1 MNNMSDDDFD
11 KLDPDVLFADQ
22 NDDASQDD
30 SSGQE
35 GNDDQHQKDDEAGN
49 DDDQDPNQDDDNSD
63 DDDGSEGNDDAND
76 DDQSGNDDDD
86 QGNEGDDNEGA
97 QEDDQSQQQQQNKS
111 TTGKN
116 KNKPIEQKQ
125 EAAEN
130 SSVDLQDFHAKITTP
145 FKANGKDY
153 QISSPEEAISL
164 MQKGLNY
171 NAKMNGIKGYVAAGR
186 MLEQHELLDKP
197 EELAFL
203 IDLYNKK
210 PEAMA
215 KLIKDSGIDA
225 YELGEDKAEGY
236 KPTPIQAPSENVYQL
251 REIIAANKEDAHF
264 NAMYADVTNWDD
276 VSQQAILN
284 NPDTLLVLQ
293 THKANGAYDTIMKR
307 VNHAIDVQGS
317 KVPVANLYFQFGK
330 EIYGNGNGGD
340 NNNAQAS
347 QSTNNTPAKVTKTVD
362 PKLAEK
368 RKNLGGLKNT
378 VKSKST
384 SQVSTAEDIYGMSD
398 EEFEQYERNNAKNL

>member
-1 MNNMSDDDFD
+1 MSDEDFD
-11 KLDPDVLFADQ
+11 QLDPDVLFADQ
-22 NDDASQDD
+22 AEDDDSQGDSAGQDNADDHQDD
-30 SSGQE
+30 
-35 GNDDQHQKDDEAGN
+35 NN
-49 DDDQDPNQDDDNSD
+49 DDDQGSEQDDNSANDNDDNTD
-63 DDDGSEGNDDAND
+63 DDDAENQDQSDDTDQGNDDA
-76 DDQSGNDDDD
+76 
-86 QGNEGDDNEGA
+86 EGE
-97 QEDDQSQQQQQNKS
+97 QEDDQSQQEQKQQ
-111 TTGKN
+111 TATGKT
-116 KNKPIEQKQ
+116 KNKPVEQKQ
-125 EAAEN
+125 EVAEQT
-130 SSVDLQDFHAKITTP
+130 VDVQEFHAKITAP

-171 NAKMNGIKGYVAAGR
+171 NAKMNGIKDYVSAGR
-186 MLEQHELLDKP
+186 MLEQHELLNKP

-276 VSQQAILN
+276 TSQQAILN

-293 THKANGAYDTIMKR
+293 AHKANGAYDTIMKR

-330 EIYGNGNGGD
+330 EIYGNGNGGG
-340 NNNAQAS
+340 NNNAQATH
-347 QSTNNTPAKVTKTVD
+347 STNNTPAKVTKTVD

-384 SQVSTAEDIYGMSD
+384 SQVSTAEELYSMSD

>member
-22 NDDASQDD
+22 ADDAPQGD
-30 SSGQE
+30 SAGQE
-35 GNDDQHQKDDEAGN
+35 GNDDDQHQDEAGN
-49 DDDQDPNQDDDNSD
+49 DDQDPNQDDNDSD
-63 DDDGSEGNDDAND
+63 DDTGSEGNDDAND
-76 DDQSGNDDDD
+76 DDQSDDEDD
-86 QGNEGDDNEGA
+86 QGNEGDDNEDA
-97 QEDDQSQQQQQNKS
+97 QEDDQSQQQQQKKAPTS
-111 TTGKN
+111 KN
-116 KNKPIEQKQ
+116 KNKPVEQKQ
-125 EAAEN
+125 EVADNGA
-130 SSVDLQDFHAKITTP
+130 VDLQDFHAKITTP

-153 QISSPEEAISL
+153 QITSPEEAISL

-225 YELGEDKAEGY
+225 YELGEEKAEGY
-236 KPTPIQAPSENVYQL
+236 TPTPIQAPSENVYQL

-264 NAMYADVTNWDD
+264 NAMYSDVTHWDD
-276 VSQQAILN
+276 VSQKAILN
-284 NPDTLLVLQ
+284 NPETLLVLQ
-293 THKANGAYDTIMKR
+293 AHKANGAYDTIMKR

-347 QSTNNTPAKVTKTVD
+347 QSTNTTPAKVTKTVD

-384 SQVSTAEDIYGMSD
+384 SQVSTAEELYSMSD
-398 EEFEQYERNNAKNL
+398 EEFEKYERENAKNL

>member
-1 MNNMSDDDFD
+1 MNNMSDEDFD
-11 KLDPDVLFADQ
+11 QLDPDVLFADQ
-22 NDDASQDD
+22 AEDDDSQGDSAGQDNADDHQDD
-30 SSGQE
+30 
-35 GNDDQHQKDDEAGN
+35 NN
-49 DDDQDPNQDDDNSD
+49 DDDQGSEQDDNSANDNDDNTD
-63 DDDGSEGNDDAND
+63 DDDAENQDQSDDTDQGNDDA
-76 DDQSGNDDDD
+76 
-86 QGNEGDDNEGA
+86 EGE
-97 QEDDQSQQQQQNKS
+97 QEDDQSQQEQKQQ
-111 TTGKN
+111 TATGKT
-116 KNKPIEQKQ
+116 KNKPVEQKQ
-125 EAAEN
+125 EVAEQT
-130 SSVDLQDFHAKITTP
+130 VDVQEFHAKITAP

-171 NAKMNGIKGYVAAGR
+171 NAKMNGIKDYVSAGR
-186 MLEQHELLDKP
+186 MLEQHELLNKP

-276 VSQQAILN
+276 TSQQAILN

-293 THKANGAYDTIMKR
+293 AHKANGAYDTIMKR

-330 EIYGNGNGGD
+330 EIYGNGNGGG
-340 NNNAQAS
+340 NNNAQATH
-347 QSTNNTPAKVTKTVD
+347 STNNTPAKVTKTVD

-384 SQVSTAEDIYGMSD
+384 SQVSTAEELYSMSD

>member
-1 MNNMSDDDFD
+1 MSDEDFD
-11 KLDPDVLFADQ
+11 QLDPDVLFADQ
-22 NDDASQDD
+22 AEDDDSQGDSAGQDNADDHQDDNNDDDQGSEQDD
-30 SSGQE
+30 NSA
-35 GNDDQHQKDDEAGN
+35 NDDDDNTDDNDAENQDQSDDTDQGN
-49 DDDQDPNQDDDNSD
+49 DDDA
-63 DDDGSEGNDDAND
+63 EG
-76 DDQSGNDDDD
+76 
-86 QGNEGDDNEGA
+86 E
-97 QEDDQSQQQQQNKS
+97 QEDDQSQQEQKQQ
-111 TTGKN
+111 TATGKT
-116 KNKPIEQKQ
+116 KNKPVEQKQ
-125 EAAEN
+125 EVAEQT
-130 SSVDLQDFHAKITTP
+130 VDVQEFHAKITAP

-171 NAKMNGIKGYVAAGR
+171 NAKMNGIKDYVSAGR
-186 MLEQHELLDKP
+186 MLEQHELLNKP

-225 YELGEDKAEGY
+225 YELGEEKAEGY

-276 VSQQAILN
+276 TSQQAILN

-293 THKANGAYDTIMKR
+293 AHKANGAYDTIMKR

-330 EIYGNGNGGD
+330 EIYGSGNGGG
-340 NNNAQAS
+340 NNNAQATH
-347 QSTNNTPAKVTKTVD
+347 STNNTPAKVTKTVD

-384 SQVSTAEDIYGMSD
+384 SQASTAEDIYSMSD

>member
-1 MNNMSDDDFD
+1 MSDEDFD
-11 KLDPDVLFADQ
+11 QLDPDVLFADQ
-22 NDDASQDD
+22 AEDDDSQGDSAGQDNADDHQDD
-30 SSGQE
+30 
-35 GNDDQHQKDDEAGN
+35 N
-49 DDDQDPNQDDDNSD
+49 
-63 DDDGSEGNDDAND
+63 
-76 DDQSGNDDDD
+76 NDDDD
-86 QGNEGDDNEGA
+86 QGSEQDDDSANDNDDTTDDNDAENQDQSDDTDQGNEGDEGNDE
-97 QEDDQSQQQQQNKS
+97 QEDDQTQQEQKQQ
-111 TTGKN
+111 TATGKT
-116 KNKPIEQKQ
+116 KNKPVEQKQ
-125 EAAEN
+125 EVAEQTAD
-130 SSVDLQDFHAKITTP
+130 VQEFHAKITAP

-171 NAKMNGIKGYVAAGR
+171 NAKMNGIKDYVSAGR
-186 MLEQHELLDKP
+186 MLEQHELLNKP

-225 YELGEDKAEGY
+225 YELGEEKAEGY

-276 VSQQAILN
+276 TSQQAILN
-284 NPDTLLVLQ
+284 NPNTLLVLQ
-293 THKANGAYDTIMKR
+293 AHKANGAYDTIMKR

-330 EIYGNGNGGD
+330 EIYGNGNGGG
-340 NNNAQAS
+340 NNNAQATH
-347 QSTNNTPAKVTKTVD
+347 STNNTPTKVTKTVD

-384 SQVSTAEDIYGMSD
+384 SQVSTAEELYSMSD

>member
-1 MNNMSDDDFD
+1 MSDEDFD
-11 KLDPDVLFADQ
+11 QLDPDVLFADQ
-22 NDDASQDD
+22 AEDDDSQGDSAGQDNADDHQDD
-30 SSGQE
+30 
-35 GNDDQHQKDDEAGN
+35 NN
-49 DDDQDPNQDDDNSD
+49 DDDQGSEQDDNSANDND
-63 DDDGSEGNDDAND
+63 DNTDDNDAENQDQSDDTDQGNDDA
-76 DDQSGNDDDD
+76 
-86 QGNEGDDNEGA
+86 EGE
-97 QEDDQSQQQQQNKS
+97 QEDDQSQQEQKQQ
-111 TTGKN
+111 TATGKT
-116 KNKPIEQKQ
+116 KNKPVEQKQ
-125 EAAEN
+125 EVAEQT
-130 SSVDLQDFHAKITTP
+130 VDVQEFHAKITAP

-171 NAKMNGIKGYVAAGR
+171 NAKMNGIKDYVSAGR
-186 MLEQHELLDKP
+186 MLEQHELLNKP

-225 YELGEDKAEGY
+225 YELGEEKAEGY

-276 VSQQAILN
+276 TSQQAILN

-293 THKANGAYDTIMKR
+293 AHKANGAYDTIMKR

-330 EIYGNGNGGD
+330 EIYGNGNGGG
-340 NNNAQAS
+340 NNNAQATH
-347 QSTNNTPAKVTKTVD
+347 STNNTPAKVTKTVD

-384 SQVSTAEDIYGMSD
+384 SQVSTAEELYSMSD

>member
-1 MNNMSDDDFD
+1 MSDEDFD
-11 KLDPDVLFADQ
+11 QLDPDVLFADQ
-22 NDDASQDD
+22 AEDDDSQGDSAGQDNADDHQDDNNDDDQGSEQDD
-30 SSGQE
+30 NSA
-35 GNDDQHQKDDEAGN
+35 NDDDDNTDDNDAENQDQSDDTDQGN
-49 DDDQDPNQDDDNSD
+49 DDDA
-63 DDDGSEGNDDAND
+63 EG
-76 DDQSGNDDDD
+76 
-86 QGNEGDDNEGA
+86 E
-97 QEDDQSQQQQQNKS
+97 QEDDQSQQEQKQQ
-111 TTGKN
+111 TATGKT
-116 KNKPIEQKQ
+116 KNKPVEQKQ
-125 EAAEN
+125 EVAEQT
-130 SSVDLQDFHAKITTP
+130 VDVQEFHAKITAP

-171 NAKMNGIKGYVAAGR
+171 NAKMNGIKDYVSAGR
-186 MLEQHELLDKP
+186 MLEQHELLNKP

-225 YELGEDKAEGY
+225 YELGEEKAEGY

-276 VSQQAILN
+276 TSQQAILN

-293 THKANGAYDTIMKR
+293 AHKANGAYDTIMKR

-330 EIYGNGNGGD
+330 EIYGNGNGGG
-340 NNNAQAS
+340 NNNAQATH
-347 QSTNNTPAKVTKTVD
+347 STNNTPAKVTKTVD

-384 SQVSTAEDIYGMSD
+384 SQVSTAEELYSMSD

>member
-1 MNNMSDDDFD
+1 MSDEDFD
-11 KLDPDVLFADQ
+11 QLDPDVLFADQ
-22 NDDASQDD
+22 AEDDDSQGDSAGQDNADDHQDD
-30 SSGQE
+30 
-35 GNDDQHQKDDEAGN
+35 NN
-49 DDDQDPNQDDDNSD
+49 DDDQGSEQDDDSANDNDDTTDDNDAENQDQSD
-63 DDDGSEGNDDAND
+63 DT
-76 DDQSGNDDDD
+76 D
-86 QGNEGDDNEGA
+86 QGNEGDEGNDE
-97 QEDDQSQQQQQNKS
+97 QEDDQTQQEQKQQ
-111 TTGKN
+111 TATGKT
-116 KNKPIEQKQ
+116 KNKPVEQKQ
-125 EAAEN
+125 EVAEQTAD
-130 SSVDLQDFHAKITTP
+130 VQEFHAKITAP

-171 NAKMNGIKGYVAAGR
+171 NAKMNGIKDYVSAGR
-186 MLEQHELLDKP
+186 MLEQHELLNKP

-225 YELGEDKAEGY
+225 YELGEEKAEGY

-276 VSQQAILN
+276 TSQQAILN
-284 NPDTLLVLQ
+284 NPNTLLVLQ
-293 THKANGAYDTIMKR
+293 AHKANGAYDTIMKR

-330 EIYGNGNGGD
+330 EIYGNGNGGG
-340 NNNAQAS
+340 NNNAQATH
-347 QSTNNTPAKVTKTVD
+347 STNNTPTKVTKTVD

-384 SQVSTAEDIYGMSD
+384 SQVSTAEELYSMSD

>member
-22 NDDASQDD
+22 ADDD
-30 SSGQE
+30 SQGDSDGQDNADDHQ
-35 GNDDQHQKDDEAGN
+35 NDNN
-49 DDDQDPNQDDDNSD
+49 DDDQGDEQDDDS
-63 DDDGSEGNDDAND
+63 AND
-76 DDQSGNDDDD
+76 DDDNADNNGAENQDQSDDNSD
-86 QGNEGDDNEGA
+86 QGNEGDEGNDD
-97 QEDDQSQQQQQNKS
+97 QEDDQTQQEQKQQS
-111 TTGKN
+111 ATGKT
-116 KNKPIEQKQ
+116 KNKPAEQEQK
-125 EAAEN
+125 AAEQT
-130 SSVDLQDFHAKITTP
+130 VDLQDFHTKITAP

-171 NAKMNGIKGYVAAGR
+171 NAKMNGIKDYVSAGR
-186 MLEQHELLDKP
+186 MLEQHELLNKP

-225 YELGEDKAEGY
+225 YELGEEKAEGY

-251 REIIAANKEDAHF
+251 REIINANKEDEHF

-276 VSQQAILN
+276 ASQQAILN
-284 NPDTLLVLQ
+284 NPDTLLILQ
-293 THKANGAYDTIMKR
+293 GHKANGAYDQIMQR

-317 KVPVANLYFQFGK
+317 KMPVANLYFQYGQEIFGK
-330 EIYGNGNGGD
+330 GNGG
-340 NNNAQAS
+340 NSNNAQTS
-347 QSTNNTPAKVTKTVD
+347 QSTDNTPAKITKTVD

-368 RKNLGGLKNT
+368 RKNLGGLKNA
-378 VKSKST
+378 VKSKSS

-398 EEFEQYERNNAKNL
+398 EEFENYERNNAKNL

>member
-1 MNNMSDDDFD
+1 MSDEDFD
-11 KLDPDVLFADQ
+11 QLDPDVLFADQ
-22 NDDASQDD
+22 AEDDDSQGDSAGQDNADDHQDD
-30 SSGQE
+30 
-35 GNDDQHQKDDEAGN
+35 N
-49 DDDQDPNQDDDNSD
+49 
-63 DDDGSEGNDDAND
+63 
-76 DDQSGNDDDD
+76 NDDDD
-86 QGNEGDDNEGA
+86 QGSEQDDNSANDNDDNTDDNDAENQDQSDDTDQGNDDAEGE
-97 QEDDQSQQQQQNKS
+97 QEDDQSQQEQKQQ
-111 TTGKN
+111 TATGKT
-116 KNKPIEQKQ
+116 KNKPVEQKQ
-125 EAAEN
+125 EVAEQT
-130 SSVDLQDFHAKITTP
+130 VDVQEFHAKITAP

-171 NAKMNGIKGYVAAGR
+171 NAKMNGIKDYVSAGR
-186 MLEQHELLDKP
+186 MLEQHELLNKP

-225 YELGEDKAEGY
+225 YELGEEKAEGY

-276 VSQQAILN
+276 ASQQAILN
-284 NPDTLLVLQ
+284 NPDTLLILQ
-293 THKANGAYDTIMKR
+293 GHKANGAYDQIMQR

-317 KVPVANLYFQFGK
+317 KMPVANLYFQYGQEIFGK
-330 EIYGNGNGGD
+330 GNGGN
-340 NNNAQAS
+340 NNNAQTS

-384 SQVSTAEDIYGMSD
+384 SQVSTAEELYSMSD

>member
-1 MNNMSDDDFD
+1 MNNMSDEDFD
-11 KLDPDVLFADQ
+11 QLDPDVLFADQ
-22 NDDASQDD
+22 AEDDDSQGDSAGQDNADDHQDD
-30 SSGQE
+30 
-35 GNDDQHQKDDEAGN
+35 NN
-49 DDDQDPNQDDDNSD
+49 DDDQGSEQDDNSANDND
-63 DDDGSEGNDDAND
+63 DNTDDNDAENQDQSDDTDQGNDDA
-76 DDQSGNDDDD
+76 
-86 QGNEGDDNEGA
+86 EGEQA
-97 QEDDQSQQQQQNKS
+97 DDQSQQEQKQQ
-111 TTGKN
+111 TATGKT
-116 KNKPIEQKQ
+116 KNKPVEQKQ
-125 EAAEN
+125 EVAEQT
-130 SSVDLQDFHAKITTP
+130 VDVQEFHAKITAP

-171 NAKMNGIKGYVAAGR
+171 NAKMNGIKDYVSAGR
-186 MLEQHELLDKP
+186 MLEQHELLNKP

-225 YELGEDKAEGY
+225 YELGEEKAEGY

-276 VSQQAILN
+276 TSQQAILN

-293 THKANGAYDTIMKR
+293 AHKANGAYDTIMKR

-330 EIYGNGNGGD
+330 EIYGNGNGGG
-340 NNNAQAS
+340 NNNAQATH
-347 QSTNNTPAKVTKTVD
+347 STNNTPAKVTKTVD

-384 SQVSTAEDIYGMSD
+384 SQVSTAEELYSMSD

>member
-1 MNNMSDDDFD
+1 MSDDDFD

-22 NDDASQDD
+22 ADDDSQNDSAGQDNADDHQDD
-30 SSGQE
+30 
-35 GNDDQHQKDDEAGN
+35 NN
-49 DDDQDPNQDDDNSD
+49 DDDQGSEQDDNSANDDDDNTDDNDAENQDQSD
-63 DDDGSEGNDDAND
+63 DTDQGNDDA
-76 DDQSGNDDDD
+76 
-86 QGNEGDDNEGA
+86 EGE
-97 QEDDQSQQQQQNKS
+97 QEDDQSQQEQKQQ
-111 TTGKN
+111 TATGKT
-116 KNKPIEQKQ
+116 KNKPVEQKQ
-125 EAAEN
+125 EVAEQT
-130 SSVDLQDFHAKITTP
+130 VDVQEFHAKITAP

-171 NAKMNGIKGYVAAGR
+171 NAKMNGIKDYVSAGR
-186 MLEQHELLDKP
+186 MLEQHELLNKP

-225 YELGEDKAEGY
+225 YELGEEKAEGY

-293 THKANGAYDTIMKR
+293 AHKANGAYDTIMKR

-330 EIYGNGNGGD
+330 EIYGNGNGGG
-340 NNNAQAS
+340 NNNAQATH
-347 QSTNNTPAKVTKTVD
+347 STNNTPAKVTKTVD

-384 SQVSTAEDIYGMSD
+384 SQASTAEDIYSMSD

>member
-1 MNNMSDDDFD
+1 MNNMSDEDFD
-11 KLDPDVLFADQ
+11 QLDPDVLFADQ
-22 NDDASQDD
+22 AEDDDSQGDSAGQDNADDHQDD
-30 SSGQE
+30 
-35 GNDDQHQKDDEAGN
+35 NN
-49 DDDQDPNQDDDNSD
+49 DDDQGSEQDDNSAND
-63 DDDGSEGNDDAND
+63 DDDTTDDNDAENQDQSDDTDQGNDDA
-76 DDQSGNDDDD
+76 
-86 QGNEGDDNEGA
+86 EGE
-97 QEDDQSQQQQQNKS
+97 QEDDQSQQEQKQQ
-111 TTGKN
+111 TATGKT
-116 KNKPIEQKQ
+116 KNKPVEQKQ
-125 EAAEN
+125 EVAEQT
-130 SSVDLQDFHAKITTP
+130 VDAQEFHAKITAP

-171 NAKMNGIKGYVAAGR
+171 NAKMNGIKDYVSAGR
-186 MLEQHELLDKP
+186 MLEQHELLNKP

-225 YELGEDKAEGY
+225 YELGEEKAEGY

-276 VSQQAILN
+276 TSQQAILN

-293 THKANGAYDTIMKR
+293 AHKANGAYDTIMKR

-330 EIYGNGNGGD
+330 EIYGSGNGGG
-340 NNNAQAS
+340 NNNAQATH
-347 QSTNNTPAKVTKTVD
+347 STNNTSAKVTKTVD

-384 SQVSTAEDIYGMSD
+384 SQASTAEDIYSMSD

>member
-1 MNNMSDDDFD
+1 MNNMSDEDFD
-11 KLDPDVLFADQ
+11 QLDPDVLFADQ
-22 NDDASQDD
+22 AEDDDSQGDSAGQDNADDHQDD
-30 SSGQE
+30 
-35 GNDDQHQKDDEAGN
+35 NN
-49 DDDQDPNQDDDNSD
+49 DDDQGSEQDDNS
-63 DDDGSEGNDDAND
+63 AND
-76 DDQSGNDDDD
+76 DDDTTDDNDAENQDQSDDTD
-86 QGNEGDDNEGA
+86 QGNEGDDAEGE
-97 QEDDQSQQQQQNKS
+97 QEDDQTQQEQKQQTATGKTKNKS
-111 TTGKN
+111 V
-116 KNKPIEQKQ
+116 EQKQ
-125 EAAEN
+125 EVAEQT
-130 SSVDLQDFHAKITTP
+130 VDVQEFHAKITAP

-171 NAKMNGIKGYVAAGR
+171 NAKMNGIKDYVSAGR
-186 MLEQHELLDKP
+186 MLEQHELLNKP

-225 YELGEDKAEGY
+225 YELGEEKAEGY

-276 VSQQAILN
+276 TSQQAILN

-293 THKANGAYDTIMKR
+293 AHKANGAYDTIMKR

-330 EIYGNGNGGD
+330 EIYGSGNGGG
-340 NNNAQAS
+340 NNNAQATH
-347 QSTNNTPAKVTKTVD
+347 STNNTPTKVTKTVD

-384 SQVSTAEDIYGMSD
+384 SQVSTAEELYSMSD

>member
-1 MNNMSDDDFD
+1 MSDEDFD
-11 KLDPDVLFADQ
+11 QLDPDVLFADQ
-22 NDDASQDD
+22 AEDDDSQGDSAGQDNADDHQDD
-30 SSGQE
+30 
-35 GNDDQHQKDDEAGN
+35 NN
-49 DDDQDPNQDDDNSD
+49 DDDQGSEQDDNSANDND
-63 DDDGSEGNDDAND
+63 DNTDDNDAENQDQSDDTDQGNDDA
-76 DDQSGNDDDD
+76 
-86 QGNEGDDNEGA
+86 EGE
-97 QEDDQSQQQQQNKS
+97 QEDDQSQQEQKQQ
-111 TTGKN
+111 TATGKT
-116 KNKPIEQKQ
+116 KNKPVEQKQ
-125 EAAEN
+125 EVAEQT
-130 SSVDLQDFHAKITTP
+130 VDVQEFHAKITAP

-171 NAKMNGIKGYVAAGR
+171 NAKMNGIKDYVSAGR
-186 MLEQHELLDKP
+186 MLEQHELLNKP

-225 YELGEDKAEGY
+225 YELGEEKAEGY

-276 VSQQAILN
+276 ASQQAILN
-284 NPDTLLVLQ
+284 NPDTLLILQ
-293 THKANGAYDTIMKR
+293 GHKANGAYDQIMQR

-317 KVPVANLYFQFGK
+317 KMPVANLYFQYGQEIFGK
-330 EIYGNGNGGD
+330 GNGGN
-340 NNNAQAS
+340 NNNAQTS

-384 SQVSTAEDIYGMSD
+384 SQVSTAEELYSMSD

>member
-1 MNNMSDDDFD
+1 MSDEDFD
-11 KLDPDVLFADQ
+11 QLDPDVLFADQ
-22 NDDASQDD
+22 AEDDDSQGDSAGQDNADDHQDD
-30 SSGQE
+30 
-35 GNDDQHQKDDEAGN
+35 NN
-49 DDDQDPNQDDDNSD
+49 DDDQGSEQDDNS
-63 DDDGSEGNDDAND
+63 AND
-76 DDQSGNDDDD
+76 DDDTTDDNDAENQDQSDDTD
-86 QGNEGDDNEGA
+86 QGNDAAEGE
-97 QEDDQSQQQQQNKS
+97 QEDDQSQQEQKQQ
-111 TTGKN
+111 TATGKT
-116 KNKPIEQKQ
+116 KNKPVEQKQ
-125 EAAEN
+125 EVAEQP
-130 SSVDLQDFHAKITTP
+130 VDVQEFHAKITAP

-171 NAKMNGIKGYVAAGR
+171 NAKMNGIKDYVTAGR
-186 MLEQHELLDKP
+186 MLEQHELLNKP

-225 YELGEDKAEGY
+225 YELGEEKAEGY

-293 THKANGAYDTIMKR
+293 AHKANGAYDTIMKR

-330 EIYGNGNGGD
+330 EIYGSGNGGG
-340 NNNAQAS
+340 NNNAQATH
-347 QSTNNTPAKVTKTVD
+347 STNNTPAKVTKTVD

-384 SQVSTAEDIYGMSD
+384 SQASTAEDIYSMSD

>member
-1 MNNMSDDDFD
+1 MSDEDFD
-11 KLDPDVLFADQ
+11 QLDPDVLFADQ
-22 NDDASQDD
+22 AEDDDSQNDSAGQDNADDHQDD
-30 SSGQE
+30 
-35 GNDDQHQKDDEAGN
+35 NN
-49 DDDQDPNQDDDNSD
+49 DDDDQGSEQDDNSAND
-63 DDDGSEGNDDAND
+63 NDDNTDDND
-76 DDQSGNDDDD
+76 AENQDQSDDTD
-86 QGNEGDDNEGA
+86 QGNEGDDAEGE
-97 QEDDQSQQQQQNKS
+97 QEDDQTQQEQKQQ
-111 TTGKN
+111 TATGKT
-116 KNKPIEQKQ
+116 KNKPVEQKQ
-125 EAAEN
+125 EVAEQTAD
-130 SSVDLQDFHAKITTP
+130 VQEFHAKITAP

-171 NAKMNGIKGYVAAGR
+171 NAKMNGIKDYVSAGR
-186 MLEQHELLDKP
+186 MLEQHELLNKP

-225 YELGEDKAEGY
+225 YELGEEKAEGY

-276 VSQQAILN
+276 TSQQAILN

-293 THKANGAYDTIMKR
+293 AHKANGAYDTIMKR

-330 EIYGNGNGGD
+330 EIYGNGN
-340 NNNAQAS
+340 AQATH
-347 QSTNNTPAKVTKTVD
+347 STNNTPTKVTKTVD

-384 SQVSTAEDIYGMSD
+384 SQVSTAEELYSMSD

>member
-1 MNNMSDDDFD
+1 MNNMSDEDFD
-11 KLDPDVLFADQ
+11 QLDPDVLFADQ
-22 NDDASQDD
+22 AEDDDSQGDSAGQDNADDHQDD
-30 SSGQE
+30 
-35 GNDDQHQKDDEAGN
+35 NN
-49 DDDQDPNQDDDNSD
+49 DDDQGSEQDDNSAND
-63 DDDGSEGNDDAND
+63 DDDTTDDNDAENQDQSDDTDQGNDDA
-76 DDQSGNDDDD
+76 
-86 QGNEGDDNEGA
+86 EGE
-97 QEDDQSQQQQQNKS
+97 QEDDQSQQEQKQQ
-111 TTGKN
+111 TATGKT
-116 KNKPIEQKQ
+116 KNKPVEQKQ
-125 EAAEN
+125 EVAEQT
-130 SSVDLQDFHAKITTP
+130 VDVQEFHAKITAP

-171 NAKMNGIKGYVAAGR
+171 NAKMNGIKDYVSAGR
-186 MLEQHELLDKP
+186 MLEQHELLNKP

-225 YELGEDKAEGY
+225 YELGEEKAEGY

-276 VSQQAILN
+276 TSQQAILN

-293 THKANGAYDTIMKR
+293 AHKANGAYDTIMKR

-330 EIYGNGNGGD
+330 EIYGNGNGGG
-340 NNNAQAS
+340 NNNAQATH
-347 QSTNNTPAKVTKTVD
+347 STNNTPAKVTKTVD

-384 SQVSTAEDIYGMSD
+384 SQVSTAEELYSMSD

>member
-1 MNNMSDDDFD
+1 MNNMSDEDFD
-11 KLDPDVLFADQ
+11 QLDPDVLFADQ
-22 NDDASQDD
+22 AEDDDSQGDSAGQDNADDHQDD
-30 SSGQE
+30 
-35 GNDDQHQKDDEAGN
+35 NN
-49 DDDQDPNQDDDNSD
+49 DDDQGSEQDDNSANDND
-63 DDDGSEGNDDAND
+63 DNTDDNDAENQDQSDDTDQGNDDA
-76 DDQSGNDDDD
+76 
-86 QGNEGDDNEGA
+86 EGE
-97 QEDDQSQQQQQNKS
+97 QEDDQSQQEQKQQ
-111 TTGKN
+111 TATGKT
-116 KNKPIEQKQ
+116 KNKPVEQKQ
-125 EAAEN
+125 EVAEQT
-130 SSVDLQDFHAKITTP
+130 VDVQEFHAKITAP

-171 NAKMNGIKGYVAAGR
+171 NAKMNGIKDYVSAGR
-186 MLEQHELLDKP
+186 MLEQHELLNKP

-225 YELGEDKAEGY
+225 YELGEEKAEGY

-276 VSQQAILN
+276 TSQQAILN

-293 THKANGAYDTIMKR
+293 AHKANGAYDTIMKR

-330 EIYGNGNGGD
+330 EIYGNGNGGG
-340 NNNAQAS
+340 NNNAQAIH
-347 QSTNNTPAKVTKTVD
+347 STNNTPAKVTKTVD

-384 SQVSTAEDIYGMSD
+384 SQASTAEDIYSMSD

>member
-1 MNNMSDDDFD
+1 MSDDDFD
-11 KLDPDVLFADQ
+11 QLDPDVLFADQ
-22 NDDASQDD
+22 AEDDDSQNDSAGQDNADDHQDD
-30 SSGQE
+30 
-35 GNDDQHQKDDEAGN
+35 N
-49 DDDQDPNQDDDNSD
+49 
-63 DDDGSEGNDDAND
+63 
-76 DDQSGNDDDD
+76 NDDDD
-86 QGNEGDDNEGA
+86 QGSEQDDDSANDDDDNTDDNDAENQGQSDDDSDQGNEGDEGNDE
-97 QEDDQSQQQQQNKS
+97 QEDDQTQQEQKQE
-111 TTGKN
+111 TATGKT
-116 KNKPIEQKQ
+116 KNKPVEQKQ
-125 EAAEN
+125 EAAEQT
-130 SSVDLQDFHAKITTP
+130 VDVQEFHAKITAP

-171 NAKMNGIKGYVAAGR
+171 NAKMNGIKDYVSAGR
-186 MLEQHELLDKP
+186 MLEQHELLNKP

-225 YELGEDKAEGY
+225 YELGEEKAEGY

-276 VSQQAILN
+276 TSQQAILN

-293 THKANGAYDTIMKR
+293 AHKANGAYDTIMKR

-330 EIYGNGNGGD
+330 EIYGNGNGGG
-340 NNNAQAS
+340 NNNAQATH
-347 QSTNNTPAKVTKTVD
+347 STNNTPAKVTKTVD

-384 SQVSTAEDIYGMSD
+384 SQVSTAEELYSMSD

>member
-1 MNNMSDDDFD
+1 MNNMSDEDFD
-11 KLDPDVLFADQ
+11 QLDPDVLFADRAEDDDSQ
-22 NDDASQDD
+22 NDSAGQDNADDHQDD
-30 SSGQE
+30 
-35 GNDDQHQKDDEAGN
+35 N
-49 DDDQDPNQDDDNSD
+49 
-63 DDDGSEGNDDAND
+63 
-76 DDQSGNDDDD
+76 NDDDD
-86 QGNEGDDNEGA
+86 QGSEQDDNSANDDDDTTDDNDAENQGQSDDTDQGNEGDEGNDE
-97 QEDDQSQQQQQNKS
+97 QEDDQTQQEQKQQ
-111 TTGKN
+111 TATGKT
-116 KNKPIEQKQ
+116 KNKPVEQKQ
-125 EAAEN
+125 EAAEQT
-130 SSVDLQDFHAKITTP
+130 VDVQEFHAKITAP

-171 NAKMNGIKGYVAAGR
+171 NAKMNGIKDYVSAGR
-186 MLEQHELLDKP
+186 MLEQHELLNKP

-225 YELGEDKAEGY
+225 YELGEEKAEGY

-276 VSQQAILN
+276 TSQQAILN

-293 THKANGAYDTIMKR
+293 AHKANGAYDTIMKR

-330 EIYGNGNGGD
+330 EIYGNGNGGG
-340 NNNAQAS
+340 NNNAQATH
-347 QSTNNTPAKVTKTVD
+347 STNNTPTKVTKTVD

-384 SQVSTAEDIYGMSD
+384 SQVSTAEELYSMSD

>member
-1 MNNMSDDDFD
+1 MNNMSDEDFD
-11 KLDPDVLFADQ
+11 QLDPDVLFADQ
-22 NDDASQDD
+22 AEDDDSQGDSAGQDNADDHQDD
-30 SSGQE
+30 
-35 GNDDQHQKDDEAGN
+35 NN
-49 DDDQDPNQDDDNSD
+49 DDDQGSEQDDNSANDND
-63 DDDGSEGNDDAND
+63 DNTDDNDAENQDQSDDTDQGNDDA
-76 DDQSGNDDDD
+76 
-86 QGNEGDDNEGA
+86 EGE
-97 QEDDQSQQQQQNKS
+97 QEDDQSQQEQKQQ
-111 TTGKN
+111 TATGKT
-116 KNKPIEQKQ
+116 KNKPVEQKQ
-125 EAAEN
+125 EVAEQT
-130 SSVDLQDFHAKITTP
+130 VDVQEFHAKITAP

-171 NAKMNGIKGYVAAGR
+171 NAKMNGIKDYVSAGR
-186 MLEQHELLDKP
+186 MLEQHELLNKP

-225 YELGEDKAEGY
+225 YELGEEKAEGY

-276 VSQQAILN
+276 TSQQAILN

-293 THKANGAYDTIMKR
+293 AHKANGAYDTIMKR

-330 EIYGNGNGGD
+330 EIYGNGNGGG
-340 NNNAQAS
+340 NNNAQATH
-347 QSTNNTPAKVTKTVD
+347 STNNTPAKVTKTVD

-384 SQVSTAEDIYGMSD
+384 SQVSTAEELYSMSD

>member
-1 MNNMSDDDFD
+1 MNNMSDEDFD
-11 KLDPDVLFADQ
+11 QLDPDVFADQ
-22 NDDASQDD
+22 AEDDDSQGDSAGQDNADDHQDD
-30 SSGQE
+30 
-35 GNDDQHQKDDEAGN
+35 N
-49 DDDQDPNQDDDNSD
+49 
-63 DDDGSEGNDDAND
+63 
-76 DDQSGNDDDD
+76 NDDDD
-86 QGNEGDDNEGA
+86 QGSEQDDNSANDNDDNTDDNDDENQDQSDDTDQGNDDAEGE
-97 QEDDQSQQQQQNKS
+97 QEDDQSQQEQKQQ
-111 TTGKN
+111 TATGKT
-116 KNKPIEQKQ
+116 KNKPVEQKQ
-125 EAAEN
+125 EVAEQT
-130 SSVDLQDFHAKITTP
+130 VDVQEFHAKITAP

-171 NAKMNGIKGYVAAGR
+171 NAKMNGIKDYVSAGR
-186 MLEQHELLDKP
+186 MLEQHELLNKP

-225 YELGEDKAEGY
+225 YELGEEKAEGY

-276 VSQQAILN
+276 TSQQAILN

-293 THKANGAYDTIMKR
+293 AHKANGAYDTIMKR

-330 EIYGNGNGGD
+330 EIYGNGNGGG
-340 NNNAQAS
+340 NNNAQATH
-347 QSTNNTPAKVTKTVD
+347 STNNTPAKVTKTVD

-384 SQVSTAEDIYGMSD
+384 SQASTAEDIYSMSD

>member
-1 MNNMSDDDFD
+1 MSDEDFD
-11 KLDPDVLFADQ
+11 QLDPDVLFADQ
-22 NDDASQDD
+22 AEDDDSQGDSAGQDNADDHQDD
-30 SSGQE
+30 
-35 GNDDQHQKDDEAGN
+35 NN
-49 DDDQDPNQDDDNSD
+49 DDDQGSEQDDNSAND
-63 DDDGSEGNDDAND
+63 DDDTTDDNDAENQDQSDDTDQGNDDAK
-76 DDQSGNDDDD
+76 G
-86 QGNEGDDNEGA
+86 E
-97 QEDDQSQQQQQNKS
+97 QEDDQTQQEQKQQ
-111 TTGKN
+111 TATGKT
-116 KNKPIEQKQ
+116 KNKPVEQKQ
-125 EAAEN
+125 EVAEQT
-130 SSVDLQDFHAKITTP
+130 VDVQEFHAKITAP

-171 NAKMNGIKGYVAAGR
+171 NAKMNGIKDYVSAGR
-186 MLEQHELLDKP
+186 MLEQHELLNKP

-225 YELGEDKAEGY
+225 YELGEEKAEGY

-276 VSQQAILN
+276 TSQQAILN

-293 THKANGAYDTIMKR
+293 AHKANGAYDTIMKR

-330 EIYGNGNGGD
+330 EIYGSGNGGG
-340 NNNAQAS
+340 NNNAQATH
-347 QSTNNTPAKVTKTVD
+347 STNNTPAKVTKTVD

-384 SQVSTAEDIYGMSD
+384 SQASTAEDIYSMSD

>member
-11 KLDPDVLFADQ
+11 QLDPDVLFADQ
-22 NDDASQDD
+22 AEDDDSQNDSAGQDNADDHQDD
-30 SSGQE
+30 
-35 GNDDQHQKDDEAGN
+35 N
-49 DDDQDPNQDDDNSD
+49 
-63 DDDGSEGNDDAND
+63 
-76 DDQSGNDDDD
+76 NDDDD
-86 QGNEGDDNEGA
+86 QGSEQDDDSANDDDDNTDDNDAENQGQSDDDSDQGNEGDEGNDE
-97 QEDDQSQQQQQNKS
+97 QEDDQTQQEQKQE
-111 TTGKN
+111 TATGKT
-116 KNKPIEQKQ
+116 KNKPVEQKQ
-125 EAAEN
+125 EAAEQT
-130 SSVDLQDFHAKITTP
+130 VDVQEFHAKITAP

-171 NAKMNGIKGYVAAGR
+171 NAKMNGIKDYVSAGR
-186 MLEQHELLDKP
+186 MLEQHELLNKP

-225 YELGEDKAEGY
+225 YELGEEKAEGY

-276 VSQQAILN
+276 TSQQAILN

-293 THKANGAYDTIMKR
+293 AHKANGAYDTIMKR

-330 EIYGNGNGGD
+330 EIYGNGNGGG
-340 NNNAQAS
+340 NNNAQATH
-347 QSTNNTPAKVTKTVD
+347 STNNTPAKVTKTVD

-384 SQVSTAEDIYGMSD
+384 SQVSTAEELYSMSD

>member
-1 MNNMSDDDFD
+1 MSDEDFD
-11 KLDPDVLFADQ
+11 QLDPDVLFADQ
-22 NDDASQDD
+22 AEDDDSQGDSAGQDNADDHQDD
-30 SSGQE
+30 
-35 GNDDQHQKDDEAGN
+35 NN
-49 DDDQDPNQDDDNSD
+49 DDDQGSEQDDNS
-63 DDDGSEGNDDAND
+63 AND
-76 DDQSGNDDDD
+76 DDDTTDDNDAENQDQSDDTD
-86 QGNEGDDNEGA
+86 QGNEGDDAEGE
-97 QEDDQSQQQQQNKS
+97 QEDDQTQQEQKQQTATGKTKNKS
-111 TTGKN
+111 V
-116 KNKPIEQKQ
+116 EQKQ
-125 EAAEN
+125 EVAEQT
-130 SSVDLQDFHAKITTP
+130 VDVQEFHAKITAP

-171 NAKMNGIKGYVAAGR
+171 NAKMNGIKDYVSAGR
-186 MLEQHELLDKP
+186 MLEQHELLNKP

-225 YELGEDKAEGY
+225 YELGEEKAEGY

-276 VSQQAILN
+276 TSQQAILN

-293 THKANGAYDTIMKR
+293 AHKANGAYDTIMKR

-330 EIYGNGNGGD
+330 EIYGSGNGGG
-340 NNNAQAS
+340 NNNAQATH
-347 QSTNNTPAKVTKTVD
+347 STNNTPTKVTKTVD

-384 SQVSTAEDIYGMSD
+384 SQVSTAEELYSMSD

>member
-1 MNNMSDDDFD
+1 MSDEDFD
-11 KLDPDVLFADQ
+11 QLDPDVLFADQ
-22 NDDASQDD
+22 AEDDDSQGDSAGQDNADDHQDD
-30 SSGQE
+30 
-35 GNDDQHQKDDEAGN
+35 NN
-49 DDDQDPNQDDDNSD
+49 DDDQGSEQDDNSANDND
-63 DDDGSEGNDDAND
+63 DNTDDNDAENQDQSDDTDQGNDDA
-76 DDQSGNDDDD
+76 
-86 QGNEGDDNEGA
+86 EGE
-97 QEDDQSQQQQQNKS
+97 QEDDQSQQEQKQQ
-111 TTGKN
+111 TATGKT
-116 KNKPIEQKQ
+116 KNKPVEQKQ
-125 EAAEN
+125 EVAEQT
-130 SSVDLQDFHAKITTP
+130 VDVQEFHAKITAP

-171 NAKMNGIKGYVAAGR
+171 NAKMNGIKDYVSAGR
-186 MLEQHELLDKP
+186 MLEQHELLNKP

-225 YELGEDKAEGY
+225 YELGEEKAEGY

-276 VSQQAILN
+276 TSQQAILN

-293 THKANGAYDTIMKR
+293 AHKANGAYDTIMKR

-330 EIYGNGNGGD
+330 EIYGNGNGGG
-340 NNNAQAS
+340 NNNAQATH
-347 QSTNNTPAKVTKTVD
+347 STNNTPTKVTKTVD

-384 SQVSTAEDIYGMSD
+384 SQVSTAEELYSMSD

>member
-1 MNNMSDDDFD
+1 MSDEDFD
-11 KLDPDVLFADQ
+11 QLDPDVLFADQ
-22 NDDASQDD
+22 AEDDDSQNDSAGQDNADDHQDD
-30 SSGQE
+30 
-35 GNDDQHQKDDEAGN
+35 NN
-49 DDDQDPNQDDDNSD
+49 DDDQGSEQDDNSANDND
-63 DDDGSEGNDDAND
+63 DNTDDNGAENQDQSDDTDQGNDDA
-76 DDQSGNDDDD
+76 
-86 QGNEGDDNEGA
+86 EGE
-97 QEDDQSQQQQQNKS
+97 QEDDQSQQEQKQQ
-111 TTGKN
+111 TATGKT
-116 KNKPIEQKQ
+116 KNKPVEQKQ
-125 EAAEN
+125 EVAEQT
-130 SSVDLQDFHAKITTP
+130 VDVQEFHAKITAP

-171 NAKMNGIKGYVAAGR
+171 NAKMNGIKDYVSAGR
-186 MLEQHELLDKP
+186 MLEQHELLNKP

-225 YELGEDKAEGY
+225 YELGEEKAEGY

-276 VSQQAILN
+276 TSQQAILN

-293 THKANGAYDTIMKR
+293 AHKANGAYDTIMKR

-330 EIYGNGNGGD
+330 EIYGNGNGGG
-340 NNNAQAS
+340 NNNAQATH
-347 QSTNNTPAKVTKTVD
+347 STNNTPAKVTKTVD

-384 SQVSTAEDIYGMSD
+384 SQVSTAEELYSMSD

>member
-1 MNNMSDDDFD
+1 MNNMSDEDFD
-11 KLDPDVLFADQ
+11 QLDPDVLFADQ
-22 NDDASQDD
+22 AEDDDSQNDSAGQDNADDHQDD
-30 SSGQE
+30 
-35 GNDDQHQKDDEAGN
+35 N
-49 DDDQDPNQDDDNSD
+49 
-63 DDDGSEGNDDAND
+63 
-76 DDQSGNDDDD
+76 NDDDD
-86 QGNEGDDNEGA
+86 QGSEQDDNSANDNDDTTDDNDAENQDQSDDTDQGNDDDAEGE
-97 QEDDQSQQQQQNKS
+97 QEDDQTQQEQKQQ
-111 TTGKN
+111 TAAGKT
-116 KNKPIEQKQ
+116 KNKPVEQKQ
-125 EAAEN
+125 EAAEQT
-130 SSVDLQDFHAKITTP
+130 VDVQEFHAKITAP

-171 NAKMNGIKGYVAAGR
+171 NAKMNGIKDYVSAGR
-186 MLEQHELLDKP
+186 MLEQHELLNKP

-225 YELGEDKAEGY
+225 YELGEEKAEGY

-276 VSQQAILN
+276 TSQQAILN

-293 THKANGAYDTIMKR
+293 AHKANGAYDTIMKR

-330 EIYGNGNGGD
+330 EIYGNGNGGG
-340 NNNAQAS
+340 NNNAQATH
-347 QSTNNTPAKVTKTVD
+347 STNNTPAKVTKTVD

-384 SQVSTAEDIYGMSD
+384 SQVSTAEELYSMSD

>member
-22 NDDASQDD
+22 DDDASQDD
-30 SSGQE
+30 SVGQE
-35 GNDDQHQKDDEAGN
+35 GNDDDQQQDEAGN
-49 DDDQDPNQDDDNSD
+49 DDQDPNQDDNDSD
-63 DDDGSEGNDDAND
+63 DDTDSEGNDDAND
-76 DDQSGNDDDD
+76 DDQSDDEDD
-86 QGNEGDDNEGA
+86 QGNEGDDNEDA
-97 QEDDQSQQQQQNKS
+97 QEDDQPQQQQKKAPTS
-111 TTGKN
+111 KN
-116 KNKPIEQKQ
+116 KNKPVEQKQ
-125 EAAEN
+125 EVADNGA
-130 SSVDLQDFHAKITTP
+130 VDLQDFHAKITTP

-153 QISSPEEAISL
+153 QITSPEEAISL

-225 YELGEDKAEGY
+225 YELGEEKAEGY
-236 KPTPIQAPSENVYQL
+236 TPTPIQAPSENVYQL

-264 NAMYADVTNWDD
+264 NAMYSDVTHWDD

-284 NPDTLLVLQ
+284 NPETLLVLQ
-293 THKANGAYDTIMKR
+293 AHKANGAYDTIMKR

-347 QSTNNTPAKVTKTVD
+347 QSTNTTPAKVTKTVD

-384 SQVSTAEDIYGMSD
+384 SQVSTAEELYSMSD
-398 EEFEQYERNNAKNL
+398 EEFEKYERENAKNL